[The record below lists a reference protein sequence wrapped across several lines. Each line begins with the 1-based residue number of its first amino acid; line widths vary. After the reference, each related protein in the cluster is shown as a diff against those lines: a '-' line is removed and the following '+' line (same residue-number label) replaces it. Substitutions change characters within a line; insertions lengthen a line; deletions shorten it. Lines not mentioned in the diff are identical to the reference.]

1 MIRHHA
7 RRGAEGALAFPE
19 FIDSEKRTEEEI
31 SITISPTRFKIS
43 TALCIN
49 DSYLNLLVSTIYLFW
64 FLMYAG
70 MTEPGRGINKD
81 LPNETQN
88 KSNNP
93 GCSTGFRFS
102 WSANLVLAMGALH
115 LDLKLETEI
124 MSSRKWKWN
133 SKYVGL

>member
-7 RRGAEGALAFPE
+7 RRGAEGGFSVPGIYRFRKE
-19 FIDSEKRTEEEI
+19 NRGRNRQ

-70 MTEPGRGINKD
+70 VTEPGRGINKD
-81 LPNETQN
+81 LPNATQN

-115 LDLKLETEI
+115 LDLKLETKI
-124 MSSRKWKWN
+124 MRNRKWKRN
-133 SKYVGL
+133 SSTL